1 MWLVIG
7 IIHMPHT
14 PLCKSPD
21 RHCSTNKYFRSLTV
35 TEIKDKTEYLLE

>member
-14 PLCKSPD
+14 LLCKSPD
-21 RHCSTNKYFRSLTV
+21 RHFNTNKYFRSLTF
-35 TEIKDKTEYLLE
+35 TEIKDKIEYVLE